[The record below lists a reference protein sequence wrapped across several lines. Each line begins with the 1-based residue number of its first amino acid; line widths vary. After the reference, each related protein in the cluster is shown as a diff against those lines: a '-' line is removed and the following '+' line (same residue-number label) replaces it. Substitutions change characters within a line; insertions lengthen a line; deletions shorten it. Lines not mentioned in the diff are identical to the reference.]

1 MFKWYQI
8 KLRRSYPFNRSLA
21 LFLAGLY
28 PSSFVFS
35 HFLPKIQ
42 FRLTFSLFLI
52 FCQNQGFYSYK
63 PFNDM
68 NIPSIS
74 TISANVREVHM
85 FKIFLKTNRL
95 HWASWYEKQLVEM
108 FCKQVVCKSF
118 AKLNG
123 KHLLGSLF
131 WLEKDSDT
139 VVFMWILR
147 NNEKHL
153 YYRTPPLDCFWGVFR
168 QSMIMNNSCNIS
180 SIFSI
185 ERLTKTLVKESSVS
199 FVFSISGF
207 CHHDLY
213 FIEITVIYLICIFLD
228 AKI

>member
-8 KLRRSYPFNRSLA
+8 KLCRSYPFNRSLA

-108 FCKQVVCKSF
+108 FCKTEWKTSVRVSFLIRKRLWHSRFHVNF
-118 AKLNG
+118 AK
-123 KHLLGSLF
+123 
-131 WLEKDSDT
+131 
-139 VVFMWILR
+139 
-147 NNEKHL
+147 
-153 YYRTPPLDCFWGVFR
+153 
-168 QSMIMNNSCNIS
+168 
-180 SIFSI
+180 
-185 ERLTKTLVKESSVS
+185 
-199 FVFSISGF
+199 
-207 CHHDLY
+207 
-213 FIEITVIYLICIFLD
+213 
-228 AKI
+228 